1 MKLKIVQALIL
12 GGCAMALAA
21 GAAGTYV
28 QGGSA
33 RSVAEA
39 VQEMEE
45 ERLTATRAAHDVP
58 EVTSS
63 GVITGM
69 SRQFVDQREQLAA
82 EEAARQAAE
91 EAAAQEAAAR
101 AAAEAAALE
110 AAAPKLA
117 VSVASSYVN
126 VRETPGTDAPVVG
139 KLYKNGVGEI
149 QGEENGWY
157 LISSG
162 SVTGYVSGDY
172 VRTGEEGEALAA
184 QVGQRFA
191 TVDTTTLKVRMEP
204 STGAGVLGLVPEG
217 DTLSVTEE
225 LDGWVGVLVEEGE
238 GYVSADYVELY
249 TEYPRAES
257 KAEEEA
263 RLQREAEERAAAQA
277 AARRQNASGS
287 SAGSQSGSGSSSGS
301 SAGSQSG
308 SGNSSGAGSQSA
320 SGSTGSNV
328 SLGRQI
334 ADFGL
339 QFVGNPYVYGGTSL
353 TNGADCSG
361 FVQSVYKNFGISL
374 PRTSGEQGACG
385 TPVGSLD
392 AAQPGDLIWY
402 SGHIGIYIGNGQ
414 IVHASTSR
422 TGIIVSNANYRPILS
437 IRRIV

>member
-21 GAAGTYV
+21 GAAGTYA

-33 RSVAEA
+33 QSVAES
-39 VQEMEE
+39 VQEIEE
-45 ERLTATRAAHDVP
+45 EQLTATRTAHDVP

-110 AAAPKLA
+110 AAGPKLA

-204 STGAGVLGLVPEG
+204 STEAGVLGLVPEG

-225 LDGWVGVLVEEGE
+225 LDGWVRVLVEEGE
-238 GYVSADYVELY
+238 GYVSTDYVELY

-277 AARRQNASGS
+277 AARRQNSQTGSSQSGS
-287 SAGSQSGSGSSSGS
+287 SASTGSQGSP
-301 SAGSQSG
+301 AGAG
-308 SGNSSGAGSQSA
+308 TGSQSA
-320 SGSTGSNV
+320 SGSTSGSTGSNV